1 MISLNW
7 LSAIWCTL
15 SRNQL
20 DTTKDGTQVDSKRDF
35 ETTTKTTDLKTKTKD
50 AAQCASSAHCNVI
63 TNCTQVSRISVCTRV
78 ASCTHLRWSL
88 PNYWISSFPVDLF
101 GFRRQ
106 DARGSCERIRLHLHI
121 LHSLQIYC
129 GYFLPFRPTLFVILW
144 KKDDNCY

>member
-20 DTTKDGTQVDSKRDF
+20 DTTKDGTKVDSKRDF

-50 AAQCASSAHCNVI
+50 AVQCASSAHCNVI
-63 TNCTQVSRISVCTRV
+63 TNRTHVSRISVCTRV

-101 GFRRQ
+101 GFVDRMPEAAVNVFDCICIYYIHYRFTAAISYLLDQ
-106 DARGSCERIRLHLHI
+106 RCLW
-121 LHSLQIYC
+121 YC
-129 GYFLPFRPTLFVILW
+129 G